1 MKFLII
7 SHVIHSK
14 HKQKFYAYEPYVREM
29 NLWGNHVSEVLV
41 VAPLA
46 ERLKSNI
53 ETVYVHNNIKLQK
66 IPKIEFTSIK
76 STIYSIFKIP
86 IILVAIFKACKK
98 ADHIHLRCPGN
109 IGLLGCI
116 VQIAFPSKPK
126 SAKYAGNWDPNSK
139 QSLSYRL
146 QKWILSNTFLTR
158 NMQVLVYG
166 KWKNQTKNIRS
177 FFTASFSKDEIE
189 KVTLRN
195 YNKTLKFVFTGSL
208 VSGKRPLL
216 SIQIVEAL
224 NKKGIKSNLHIFG
237 DGVLMTTLKL
247 YVEDNKLNDTIFING
262 NQDKDSIKEA
272 LKDSHFSILPSKSE
286 GWPKAIAEAMFFGV
300 IPISTKVS
308 CIEWMLDYG
317 KRGVLIEPDIDMT
330 VKKIEFHLD
339 QGNLNKM
346 STSAFVWSQQYTLD
360 SFEQEIKK
368 ILQ

>member
-7 SHVIHSK
+7 SHVTHIK
-14 HKQKFYAYEPYVREM
+14 QNQKFYAYEPYVREI
-29 NLWGNHVSEVLV
+29 NLWGNYVSEVLV
-41 VAPLA
+41 VAPLV

-53 ETVYVHNNIKLQK
+53 EAAYLHNNIKLQT

-76 STIYSIFKIP
+76 SALYSIFKIP
-86 IILVAIFKACKK
+86 IIFVTIFNACKK
-98 ADHIHLRCPGN
+98 TDHIHLRCPGN

-116 VQIAFPSKPK
+116 VQIAFPSKSK

-139 QSLSYRL
+139 QPLSYRL

-166 KWKNQTKNIRS
+166 NWKNQTKNIKP

-189 KVTLRN
+189 KITPRN

-216 SIQIVEAL
+216 SIQIIEAL

-237 DGVLMTTLKL
+237 GGVLMKSLKL
-247 YVEDNKLNDTIFING
+247 YVQDNNLNDIIFLKG
-262 NQDKDSIKEA
+262 NQEKDTIKEA
-272 LKDSHFSILPSKSE
+272 LKDSHFLILPSKSE

-300 IPISTKVS
+300 IPISTKIS

-317 KRGVLIEPDIDMT
+317 KRGILINPILEEAVQEIIYCLE
-330 VKKIEFHLD
+330 KNSLKEIAIEA
-339 QGNLNKM
+339 QK
-346 STSAFVWSQQYTLD
+346 WSQKYTLD
-360 SFEQEIKK
+360 SLGYEIKK

>member
-7 SHVIHSK
+7 SHVTHI
-14 HKQKFYAYEPYVREM
+14 KQNQKVYAYEPYVREM
-29 NLWGNHVSEVLV
+29 DLWSNYVSEVLV

-53 ETVYVHNNIKLQK
+53 EAAYLHNNIKFQT

-86 IILVAIFKACKK
+86 IILVTIFNACKK

-116 VQIAFPSKPK
+116 VQIAFPSKFK
-126 SAKYAGNWDPNSK
+126 SAKYAGNWDPKSK
-139 QSLSYRL
+139 QPLSYRL

-166 KWKNQTKNIRS
+166 KWKNQTKNIKP
-177 FFTASFSKDEIE
+177 FFTASFSKNEIE
-189 KVTLRN
+189 KVIPRN
-195 YNKTLKFVFTGSL
+195 YNETLKFVFTGSL

-216 SIQIVEAL
+216 CIQIIEVL
-224 NKKGIKSNLHIFG
+224 NRNGIKSNLHIFG
-237 DGVLMTTLKL
+237 DGVLIKPLKL
-247 YVEDNKLNDTIFING
+247 YVQDNNLNGIIFLNG
-262 NQDKDSIKEA
+262 NQEKDTIKEA

-286 GWPKAIAEAMFFGV
+286 GWPKAITEAMFFGV
-300 IPISTKVS
+300 IPISTKIS
-308 CIEWMLDYG
+308 CIKWMLDYG
-317 KRGVLIEPDIDMT
+317 KRGILIKPVLEEAVQNIMHHIEKD
-330 VKKIEFHLD
+330 
-339 QGNLNKM
+339 NLNEM
-346 STSAFVWSQQYTLD
+346 AIAAQEWSQQYTLD
-360 SFEQEIKK
+360 SLEQEIKK